1 MVRRIEDEI
10 EYYYDSHP
18 TEEDLMGETV
28 FHAALVRYLFAVLS
42 WLFEGQLCAIHE
54 NLNIYQTTDWKEYPL
69 APDIAVFKGVPLEFM
84 RSWKLGRTGPAPQ
97 VVFEIASEETW
108 AKDLNEKPARYAQM
122 GVLEYFAYDP
132 NEPPLRRSNGRR
144 LFGWRLDAQEGV
156 MVPMTPGTGGELWSK
171 QLESWLVPDGV
182 YLRLYDRNGQ
192 MRLTP
197 DEARTKQA
205 EIERRQAEIER
216 RQAEIERR
224 RAEAEARRA
233 EMERRR
239 AEAEARQAEIERR
252 RADEEKRRADE
263 AARRAEEAA
272 RQAEIL
278 KEKLRALGIDPDQE

>member
-18 TEEDLMGETV
+18 TEEDLMEETS
-28 FHAALVRYLFAVLS
+28 FHRALVNYLVQVLT
-42 WLFEGQLCAIHE
+42 WLFQGQPCAIHA
-54 NLNIYQTTDWKEYPL
+54 NLNMYQTTNPLEYPL
-69 APDIAVFKGVPLEFM
+69 APDIAVFKGEAYQWI
-84 RSWKLGRTGPAPQ
+84 RSWKIGSTGPAPQ

-144 LFGWRLDAQEGV
+144 LFGWRLDAQGSV

-197 DEARTKQA
+197 DEARAKQA
-205 EIERRQAEIER
+205 EIERRRAEIER

-233 EMERRR
+233 E
-239 AEAEARQAEIERR
+239 AEARQAEIERK

-263 AARRAEEAA
+263 AAR
-272 RQAEIL
+272 QAEML
-278 KEKLRALGIDPDQE
+278 RGKLRALGIDPDQMV